1 MNITSLKILQ
11 NMDSNGKTVEQYQQ
25 WLSLNTYISC
35 SELIEHQH
43 EGASYTFES
52 LSFSFFPLPSPPVDL
67 NSVVSKPRYLI

>member
-43 EGASYTFES
+43 EEAS
-52 LSFSFFPLPSPPVDL
+52 
-67 NSVVSKPRYLI
+67 